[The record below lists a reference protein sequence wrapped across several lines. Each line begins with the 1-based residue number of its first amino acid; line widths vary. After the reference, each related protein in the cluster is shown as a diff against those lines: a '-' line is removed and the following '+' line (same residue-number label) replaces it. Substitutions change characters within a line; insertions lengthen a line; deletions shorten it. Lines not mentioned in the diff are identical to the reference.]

1 MNIGKRLQVEIN
13 LIFNVKMKAYSLV
26 GEYAFLLIVNLKY
39 LYLRCEMKRTIF
51 IIFLFFSFFE
61 ICLANENKIEI
72 LVVYYSR
79 TGNTED
85 MAVAVAEGAGKIEG
99 VNVQLCNVDSV
110 QMKDLVAAHAIILG
124 SPVYNA
130 NTAPKIQQFINR
142 WPFKN
147 SPLKNKV
154 GAAFVTAGGI
164 SAGEEIVLTNILKSM
179 LIFGMI
185 VVGGDDWK
193 SAFGAS
199 AIVSEKPFSKPVEQR
214 FLSKAENL
222 GKRVAEIAVR
232 LNN

>member
-1 MNIGKRLQVEIN
+1 MRKII
-13 LIFNVKMKAYSLV
+13 LIL
-26 GEYAFLLIVNLKY
+26 
-39 LYLRCEMKRTIF
+39 
-51 IIFLFFSFFE
+51 IIFFGFFE
-61 ICLANENKIEI
+61 FSLANENKIEI
-72 LVVYYSR
+72 LIVYYSR
-79 TGNTED
+79 TGNTKQ
-85 MAVAVAEGAGKIEG
+85 MAVAIAEGAKKIEG

-110 QMKDLVAAHAIILG
+110 QIKDVKTAHAIILG

-130 NTAPKIQQFINR
+130 NTAPKIQQFINK

-147 SPLKNKV
+147 SPLKNKI

-185 VVGGDDWK
+185 VVGGNDWT

-199 AIVSEKPFSKPVEQR
+199 AIVSEKPFSKSIDQQ
-214 FLSKAENL
+214 FLNKAENL
-222 GKRVAEIAVR
+222 GKRVADIAVR